1 MAKSDNFFGIRTG
14 STKSLTFSRYRG
26 KQVTKDRVSHVTN
39 PQTAAQM
46 KQRLIFPLVSN
57 FVTQWK
63 GILNHSFEGVEEG
76 YESLK
81 AARQANLRKDALTV
95 AAYVPKG
102 GMSCGLA
109 NFVMSKGT
117 IAPVTLTEIDDAG
130 AYISN
135 ASITKLYDGDTAPT
149 TGTKI
154 TEEQLEYIVSLM
166 PDNIKNSDQITICYM
181 EKTETI
187 KAQNSGGETYQYP
200 VLQPAVARLVLNP
213 DRFSENSDVIWDSD
227 GALQIGLLTLEV
239 QNSRLH
245 ITGATN
251 LGMMC
256 VILSRQDDNVWRRS
270 TARMEYIDYP
280 ENTIA
285 DVIDSYLNSSNS
297 SSEKYLNNGTDAVGV
312 QGSFETKDW
321 E

>member
-117 IAPVTLTEIDDAG
+117 IPTVDVETLEGTSVTWTG
-130 AYISN
+130 FKKV
-135 ASITKLYDGDTAPT
+135 KLYEGENEPADGSAL
-149 TGTKI
+149 
-154 TEEQLEYIVSLM
+154 TEEQLTYIVNNITASLS
-166 PDNIKNSDQITICYM
+166 NADQITLCYM
-181 EKTETI
+181 EINDVIKTTN
-187 KAQNSGGETYQYP
+187 ATGETYSYP
-200 VLQPAVARLVLNP
+200 VLTPGVARIVLNTE
-213 DRFSENSDVIWDSD
+213 RFSENSDWKWNSGGTLTD
-227 GALQIGLLTLEV
+227 GNVYLEV
-239 QNSRLH
+239 IDNKLTFSNF
-245 ITGATN
+245 TN
-251 LGMMC
+251 CGMAC
-256 VILSRQDDNVWRRS
+256 VILSRKDDNVWRRS
-270 TARMEYIDYP
+270 NARMTVNDAYS
-280 ENTIA
+280 NTIA